1 MIEYDERA
9 WNELERRQ
17 QSCAAC
23 RFLHEVQYNTLGG
36 ITAVVAATAEEQVSP
51 HHPRCV
57 YHRTAVEQSTVEKP
71 TTHDPDGEVRGCSAG
86 CTIGVSDISA
96 SRVLQPRNVPSGVSR
111 IKKMHFQAG
120 VLYEVRRNF
129 VFF

>member
-1 MIEYDERA
+1 MAIARDTENYGRHPQEG
-9 WNELERRQ
+9 
-17 QSCAAC
+17 C
-23 RFLHEVQYNTLGG
+23 LGMCSG
-36 ITAVVAATAEEQVSP
+36 P
-51 HHPRCV
+51 
-57 YHRTAVEQSTVEKP
+57 
-71 TTHDPDGEVRGCSAG
+71 HDPDGEVRGCSVG

-111 IKKMHFQAG
+111 TKKMHFQAG